1 MDGEAIMYLVFC
13 AVIPVLAIAN
23 ISAFGG
29 GIWSIIVVF
38 LVVFNLAFLA
48 AMTFADFFVFPL
60 ITGMLGITFQP
71 FKDYKI
77 TKGQDAV
84 IKNVNGLYY
93 ATGFVTSNLFAF
105 VFKAEQAEEG
115 VESKQ
120 VQAIDAWEKMI
131 MSVKFAFKFHVLSVA
146 RDVQIVRDELEG
158 KRSYQEF
165 EMSKAL
171 QAKNSSE
178 VIIGGIQRK
187 INVIQAQIDSIGS
200 GEKPMASLMYFETTA
215 VGVSEKSAMDTLAA
229 QVKQLQVAASGMNTQ
244 LTRIVGREL
253 YILFRY
259 SFILP
264 TDFEELHSNF
274 DVEQ

>member
-1 MDGEAIMYLVFC
+1 MDEEAIMYLVFC
-13 AVIPVLAIAN
+13 AIVPVLIIAN
-23 ISAFGG
+23 LGAFGG
-29 GIWSIIVVF
+29 GIWSVLAVLLAALNLTF
-38 LVVFNLAFLA
+38 LV

-84 IKNVNGLYY
+84 IKNINGLYY

-105 VFKAEQAEEG
+105 VFKAEQTEEG
-115 VESKQ
+115 LEMKQ
-120 VQAIDAWEKMI
+120 VQAIDAWEKMV

-171 QAKNSSE
+171 QAKNSNE

-187 INVIQAQIDSIGS
+187 INVIQAQIDNIGG

-215 VGVSEKSAMDTLAA
+215 VGVSEKSALDALAA

-259 SFILP
+259 SFMLP
-264 TDFEELHSNF
+264 VDFNEMHSNF

>member
-1 MDGEAIMYLVFC
+1 MDEEAIMYLVFC
-13 AVIPVLAIAN
+13 SVVPVLAIAN
-23 ISAFGG
+23 LGAFGG
-29 GIWSIIVVF
+29 GIWGFFAVV
-38 LVVFNLAFLA
+38 LAGVNIAFLLT
-48 AMTFADFFVFPL
+48 MTFADFFIFPL
-60 ITGMLGITFQP
+60 ITGLLGITFQP

-93 ATGFVTSNLFAF
+93 ATGYVTSNLFAF
-105 VFKAEQAEEG
+105 VFKAEQTEIG

-120 VQAIDAWEKMI
+120 VQAIDAWEKMV
-131 MSVKFAFKFHVLSVA
+131 MSVKFAFKFHVLSIA

-171 QAKNSSE
+171 QSKNANE

-187 INVIQAQIDSIGS
+187 INIFQSQIDSIGS

-215 VGVSEKSAMDTLAA
+215 VGVSEKSAMDALAA
-229 QVKQLQVAASGMNTQ
+229 QIKQLEVAASGMNTQ
-244 LTRIVGREL
+244 LIRIVGREL
-253 YILFRY
+253 YILFKY
-259 SFILP
+259 SFMLP